1 MYSLLAIRVEWVMIK
16 KVTIITIIKVLL
28 SMDSLLFWK
37 FPSHFLVN
45 CFKTTSSFFSHM
57 TLSVPSMFSCFRELC
72 LDSSLDIVDC
82 RDSRKVSS
90 LYICVLRW
98 ASIFLRFKKTD
109 SSPSVSWMY
118 IWSLR
123 LEKYFWKFC
132 INIYFFLWTTIF
144 SMFTISTD
152 LLSPWKIFGMFE
164 VVATTSED
172 TSPSLGFPRCRK
184 ESIFFDDPI

>member
-132 INIYFFLWTTIF
+132 INIYFFYEQQFFPCSPFQPTYCPHGKFLVCLK
-144 SMFTISTD
+144 
-152 LLSPWKIFGMFE
+152 LLQLHLKILHR
-164 VVATTSED
+164 V
-172 TSPSLGFPRCRK
+172 
-184 ESIFFDDPI
+184 